1 MIRKILAYSF
11 FVLVIGLVAAGC
23 GGGGGGGANPVAA
36 PVTTGSVANLTGV
49 VTLENVPLANAK
61 VFLYPSQSAYL
72 AGIAQLGSVRANI
85 LQQTLNDDGS
95 YSTFTDATGRYSFTG
110 IPVGNYTLIAAR
122 DQSHQFAKTNV
133 ILGAVTQQDA
143 QLTPTGSVT
152 GRVQMMVDA
161 TTENIPGAIVYLDG
175 TSYVAVSGLDG
186 TYTISNVPANQSF
199 TVKVVSSKG
208 AATTSPTV
216 TVTPGTSYSAPTIML
231 AAPDVPTSVVSG
243 QIAISGVSAP
253 DAELAGHM
261 VLLTSQD
268 QTPLINLT
276 DENGNYSFIVR
287 AGGDY
292 RITPIPEEYD
302 SIPLFQTVNVTLGQ
316 NTSPSQTFTL
326 QADQQ
331 GQVYFFVEGSLT
343 KTEKAFDEADEA
355 GVPITL
361 TETGSQRT
369 FATVSIPDGS
379 FNFEVPAGEYELAV
393 GGGYALETPLAV
405 NPFTVSGQH
414 SIPAFNIVPTRNV
427 VLVQGTIIKT
437 SKVMGE
443 SDESGVALILT
454 SADSVTYPSVTD
466 ASGNF
471 SFFVPNGTYELSTG
485 GVYQFENHPFGG
497 SPLVVPLST
506 AQQTILASP
515 INVAPMGVGQQ
526 MALVQGQIS
535 KLAKAFGETDE
546 GGVTLTL
553 TTTDATVVTYSAVS
567 APDGSFSFSVPLGEY
582 SFAVSGSYKLV
593 TDPLSGSPLNVTG
606 DYYFDPIE
614 VGPHQEMVQV
624 QGSVAKQA
632 YAFDETDD
640 HSGVNITLSADD
652 ASGNVY
658 SAISDVNGY
667 FSFDIPSG
675 TYKLSIG
682 GNYKLQ
688 TTPHPDVVTN
698 DPVTYIST
706 PISVIPSA
714 ELFNVVGII
723 SKTATVPQDPSGTN
737 PVTVILRS
745 ADNSYEAI
753 TSDNGDFAF
762 KVKAGTYNIELS
774 GPYVFDTVP
783 AALVINADEDYG
795 TLNVSPS
802 TMISAVLGGTITPA
816 SIGEPFQVRLWDVD
830 NTQFVA
836 TTMSTKTLTGYNYR
850 FNDIPQG
857 TYRVIAFPDKNGY
870 FAETPSGSPVTLA
883 AGDSLLTH
891 DLAAVKIVPLITGLT
906 AAGNLVDLVGTDFTG
921 APPAPAET
929 RAYISGN
936 VMPRPLSGDLTATS
950 DRFDI
955 SDIAPGDYLVELR
968 RTWTYIVAAGISET
982 FVLKSNTAPLSKP
995 IQPPSNLVMQE
1006 LTDTKAKFTWRNA
1019 PWTQATDIE
1028 IYNVTDS
1035 IVFNNYPNVPENFFE
1050 VTGLAP
1056 DKTYEVRLQNKAGNK
1071 ISAIYNAPQFTTKKA
1086 SDYQIQTISLV
1097 NSGNLLSNGTVLDFM
1112 SANDTY
1118 YVLHTITTDLYVSRY
1133 DSITGAELGTT
1144 PIFASAAAPSR
1155 DQASMAYG
1163 GGLIF
1168 IAYSDQTDVIVNAY
1182 NPADLTTPVGTRT
1195 LAGYTETQMIYAGG
1209 ALFLACSSYASG
1221 NTHDLIY
1228 FDNPGS
1234 LTGNAPQTVETW
1246 STSGLS
1252 NSSNSYL
1259 AMVAADANN
1268 LYFAYLD
1275 TSGSTYDTCVIN
1287 KYSLSDPM
1295 LGYSDLFTL
1304 DFTPGHSMY
1313 VGITQFKEFQN
1324 HLFAR
1329 VTYGNSPVS
1338 HRFYFVDSN
1347 SGYVDQK
1354 LSLPFSVRGDLGVDS
1369 KGRIWMGE
1377 SQPNVPS
1384 GKDFFVQTNLAGDA
1398 LQTIKVENGF
1408 VNVDNSGGDP
1418 FPSPA
1423 NFIKLD
1429 PVSNSM
1435 NMLFKDGSEA
1445 LSVYR
1450 YSSEY

>member
-1 MIRKILAYSF
+1 M
-11 FVLVIGLVAAGC
+11 VIGLVAVGC
-23 GGGGGGGANPVAA
+23 GGGGGGGGANPVAA
-36 PVTTGSVANLTGV
+36 PLTTGSVANLTGV
-49 VTLENVPLANAK
+49 VSLENVPLANAK

-72 AGIAQLGSVRANI
+72 AGIAQLGSVRASI
-85 LQQTLNDDGS
+85 LQQTLNEDGS

-152 GRVQMMVDA
+152 GRIQMIVDA
-161 TTENIPGAIVYLDG
+161 ATENIPGAIVYLDG

-199 TVKVVSSKG
+199 TVKVVTSKG

-216 TVTPGTSYSAPTIML
+216 TVTPGTSFSVPTILL
-231 AAPDVPTSVVSG
+231 AAPNVPTSIVSG

-261 VLLTSQD
+261 ILLTSQD
-268 QTPLINLT
+268 QAPLINLT

-302 SIPLFQTVNVTLGQ
+302 SIPLFQAVNVTLGQ

-331 GQVYFFVEGSLT
+331 GQVLFLVEGSLT
-343 KTEKAFDEADEA
+343 KTEKAFNEADEA

-369 FATVSIPDGS
+369 YATISIPDGS
-379 FNFEVPAGEYELAV
+379 FNFEVPAGEYELAI
-393 GGGYALETPLAV
+393 GGGYALEAPLTT
-405 NPFTVSGQH
+405 NPFTVSAFY

-427 VLVQGTIIKT
+427 VLVQGTILKT
-437 SKVMGE
+437 SKAMGE
-443 SDESGVALILT
+443 TDEAGVALILT

-466 ASGNF
+466 AAGNF

-497 SPLVVPLST
+497 SPLVVPLSA
-506 AQQTILASP
+506 AQQTVLASP
-515 INVAPMGVGQQ
+515 INVVPMGVGQQ
-526 MALVQGQIS
+526 IVLVQGQIS
-535 KLAKAFGETDE
+535 KVAKAFGEIDE

-553 TTTDATVVTYSAVS
+553 TTTDATAVTYSAVS

-606 DYYFDPIE
+606 DYYFSTIE

-632 YAFDETDD
+632 YAFDETGD
-640 HSGVNITLSADD
+640 HSGVNITLSATD

-667 FSFDIPSG
+667 FSFNIPSG
-675 TYKLSIG
+675 TYELSIG

-688 TTPHPDVVTN
+688 TAPHPDVVTN

-774 GPYVFDTVP
+774 GPYVFDTAP
-783 AALVINADEDYG
+783 AALLINADEDYG
-795 TLNVSPS
+795 VLNVSPS
-802 TMISAVLGGTITPA
+802 MMLSAVLGGTITPA
-816 SIGEPFQVRLWDVD
+816 NIGEPFEVRLWDVD

-836 TTMSTKTLTGYNYR
+836 NTMSTKTLTGYNYR
-850 FNDIPQG
+850 FNDIQPG
-857 TYRVIAFPDKNGY
+857 TYRVIAFPGKNGY
-870 FAETPSGSPVTLA
+870 FAETDPGLPVSLA
-883 AGDSLLTH
+883 AGNSLLNH
-891 DLAAVKIVPLITGLT
+891 DLAAVKIAPLITGLSPV
-906 AAGNLVDLVGTDFTG
+906 GNLVDLTGTDFTG
-921 APPAPAET
+921 APPTPADT

-936 VMPRPLSGDLTATS
+936 VMPRPAPGDLTATS
-950 DRFDI
+950 DRVDI
-955 SDIAPGDYLVELR
+955 SDLAPGDYLVELR
-968 RTWTYIVAAGISET
+968 RVWTYVVAAGISET
-982 FVLKSNTAPLSKP
+982 FVLKSNTSPLSKP

-1035 IVFNNYPNVPENFFE
+1035 IVFNNYPNVSENFFE
-1050 VTGLAP
+1050 VNGLAP
-1056 DKTYEVRLQNKAGNK
+1056 NKTYEVRLQNKAGNK
-1071 ISAIYNAPQFTTKKA
+1071 ISTIYTAPQFTTK
-1086 SDYQIQTISLV
+1086 
-1097 NSGNLLSNGTVLDFM
+1097 NNLLNEV
-1112 SANDTY
+1112 
-1118 YVLHTITTDLYVSRY
+1118 
-1133 DSITGAELGTT
+1133 
-1144 PIFASAAAPSR
+1144 
-1155 DQASMAYG
+1155 
-1163 GGLIF
+1163 
-1168 IAYSDQTDVIVNAY
+1168 
-1182 NPADLTTPVGTRT
+1182 T
-1195 LAGYTETQMIYAGG
+1195 LQ
-1209 ALFLACSSYASG
+1209 
-1221 NTHDLIY
+1221 
-1228 FDNPGS
+1228 
-1234 LTGNAPQTVETW
+1234 
-1246 STSGLS
+1246 
-1252 NSSNSYL
+1252 NSSNFSGHYVFGFEIVDDEIFVGVFDTTGFNVDIFKFDATTGLQIGVPLSFAATSDTSSFNWLSMTSSSNRLYVAYVNNSGENRVVSIPLDLSSHISSPAMYRPYNEQQLVYADNKLFYL
-1259 AMVAADANN
+1259 GLLYSGGGIADLWEYTSPETSMTATGTVFYGMFNSTQAVAPNGNSLRGAAICVDDNF
-1268 LYFAYLD
+1268 LYTSIGSGSNFYVFSQPFTNITASQPIGISPYSGGSSGMGMHQFAHGAGKIVISIEDNGLKKDFVLDPGIGYLD
-1275 TSGSTYDTCVIN
+1275 LKN
-1287 KYSLSDPM
+1287 QL
-1295 LGYSDLFTL
+1295 L
-1304 DFTPGHSMY
+1304 D
-1313 VGITQFKEFQN
+1313 KLN
-1324 HLFAR
+1324 FA
-1329 VTYGNSPVS
+1329 
-1338 HRFYFVDSN
+1338 VDSSN
-1347 SGYVDQK
+1347 
-1354 LSLPFSVRGDLGVDS
+1354 
-1369 KGRIWMGE
+1369 RIWMGTGSALE
-1377 SQPNVPS
+1377 KSYVSLTADFSSVTKKIAVSDFPHTELGFLPYPN
-1384 GKDFFVQTNLAGDA
+1384 
-1398 LQTIKVENGF
+1398 E
-1408 VNVDNSGGDP
+1408 
-1418 FPSPA
+1418 
-1423 NFIKLD
+1423 FIKNDRVNGSTNFLWKD
-1429 PVSNSM
+1429 LSGDLRVKSYDSNYQ
-1435 NMLFKDGSEA
+1435 F
-1445 LSVYR
+1445 
-1450 YSSEY
+1450 